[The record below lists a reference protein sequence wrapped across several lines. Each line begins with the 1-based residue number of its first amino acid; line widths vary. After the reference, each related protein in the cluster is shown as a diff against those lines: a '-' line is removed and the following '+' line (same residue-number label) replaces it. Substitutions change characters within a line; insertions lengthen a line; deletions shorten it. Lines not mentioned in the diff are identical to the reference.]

1 MTTPAKTSSEV
12 GVSVPLSPPTAPS
25 FGQRPHFGV
34 PGGMCGVPYD
44 QRIQLPPGL
53 QLLAVYLDEQCGVRS
68 AHEDPAHLTGIPVL
82 DGTHVLRLECRDPN
96 GATVMGEARLV
107 ISRDPRSL
115 WRTLPSDRN
124 GPHWK
129 PDYASVAMECAGWR
143 GYGISR
149 RGRSHANV
157 GKCREDEVGLQR
169 VSEQLIAAAVADGAG
184 SAALS
189 RLGSQVA
196 VSAAMQVLGCL
207 PITPTREALRARLA
221 QAAVAAYEALEDAAL
236 QHGAQPAELATT
248 LLLCVLVPQP
258 EPVVACLQ
266 IGDGV
271 IAACSADVIRPLCA
285 VDRGE
290 YASQTVFL
298 SAASVTAEELATR
311 IHVEPLPDLH
321 WLLIASDGVTD
332 PYLETE
338 QAMHD
343 PQCWQPLAAP
353 LQQAA
358 AAAPAIAE
366 QLLTEWLDTFT
377 PGHHDDRTLVLL
389 HPAVRA

>member
-1 MTTPAKTSSEV
+1 
-12 GVSVPLSPPTAPS
+12 
-25 FGQRPHFGV
+25 
-34 PGGMCGVPYD
+34 MCGVPYD
-44 QRIQLPPGL
+44 HHIHLPPGL
-53 QLLAVYLDEQCGVRS
+53 RLQAVHLDERCGLRCS
-68 AHEDPAHLTGIPVL
+68 PEDPARLMGTPL
-82 DGTHVLRLECRDPN
+82 QDGTHVLRLECLDAS

-115 WRTLPSDRN
+115 WRTLPSNR
-124 GPHWK
+124 GSPHWK
-129 PDYASVAMECAGWR
+129 SDHASQRVECGGWR

-157 GKCREDEVGLQR
+157 GKCREDEVGLHC

-196 VSAAMQVLGCL
+196 VTAAMQVLVCL
-207 PITPTREALRARLA
+207 PITPSREALRARLA
-221 QAAVAAYEALEDAAL
+221 QAALAAHEALEDAAL
-236 QHGAQPAELATT
+236 QYGAVPAELATT
-248 LLLCVLVPQP
+248 LLLCVLVPGP
-258 EPVVACLQ
+258 EPLAACLQ

-271 IAACSADVIRPLCA
+271 IAARVADTIRPLCA

-290 YASQTVFL
+290 YASQTVFQ
-298 SAASVTAEELATR
+298 SAASVAAKELATR
-311 IHVEPLPDLH
+311 IHVEALPALR
-321 WLLIASDGVTD
+321 WILLASDGVTD

-343 PQCWQPLAAP
+343 AQCWVPLAAA
-353 LQQAA
+353 LERAA
-358 AAAPAIAE
+358 AMAPEAAE
-366 QLLTEWLDTFT
+366 THLSEWLDAFT

-389 HPAVRA
+389 HPMVTGARP